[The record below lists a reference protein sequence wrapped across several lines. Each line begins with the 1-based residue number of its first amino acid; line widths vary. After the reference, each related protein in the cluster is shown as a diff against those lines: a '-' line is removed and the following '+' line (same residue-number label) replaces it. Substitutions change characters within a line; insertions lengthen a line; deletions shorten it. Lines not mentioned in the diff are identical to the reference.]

1 MSFLRYLGGRSGAGQ
16 PAMPSTPADTEAV
29 RRIVER
35 LEALPPDTARLLAE
49 TAYVLA
55 RAANADMQITDVE
68 TAAIEQSLVEAGLDS
83 AQAVLVAEMAKL
95 QERTSGGT
103 SDYLVTRQLRD
114 QTTPEQRMDVLRVCY
129 KVAAADGGISG
140 AEVAVLDQ
148 IANEMDLDRQQAAQI
163 RAEFADSISARFNL
177 RPQQ

>member
-1 MSFLRYLGGRSGAGQ
+1 MSFLRYLGGRSAAGQ
-16 PAMPSTPADTEAV
+16 AATPATPADTEAV

-35 LEALPPDTARLLAE
+35 LEALPADTARLLAE

-55 RAANADMQITDVE
+55 RAANADMDISDVE
-68 TAAIEQSLVEAGLDS
+68 TSMIEESLVEAGLDS

-103 SDYLVTRQLRD
+103 SDYIITRQLREA
-114 QTTPEQRMDVLRVCY
+114 TTPEQRMDVLRVCY
-129 KVAAADGGISG
+129 KVAAADKGISG
-140 AEVAVLDQ
+140 AEMAVLDQ
-148 IANEMDLDRQQAAQI
+148 IANEMDLDRQQAAQV
-163 RAEFADSISARFNL
+163 RAEFADSISARFGI